1 MKTPEQITNSLVKE
15 FDKLNDIREQSLKL
29 SREII
34 KSCSK
39 SIRNVHRNNLDE
51 AKQHLD
57 EANKFL
63 SALTLLEDSK
73 HITWHI
79 VKHDFNEPLILTRE
93 VA

>member
-1 MKTPEQITNSLVKE
+1 MIYFIMRKFKIEDSDYQPEYRVEKFTN
-15 FDKLNDIREQSLKL
+15 R
-29 SREII
+29 
-34 KSCSK
+34 
-39 SIRNVHRNNLDE
+39 
-51 AKQHLD
+51 LD

-79 VKHDFNEPLILTRE
+79 VKHDFNEPLILTKE

>member
-1 MKTPEQITNSLVKE
+1 MIYFVIRKFKSNYSESYRIEKHTN
-15 FDKLNDIREQSLKL
+15 D
-29 SREII
+29 
-34 KSCSK
+34 
-39 SIRNVHRNNLDE
+39 
-51 AKQHLD
+51 LD

-63 SALTLLEDSK
+63 SALNLLENNK

>member
-1 MKTPEQITNSLVKE
+1 MIYFVIRKYKSNYSESFRIEKHTN
-15 FDKLNDIREQSLKL
+15 N
-29 SREII
+29 
-34 KSCSK
+34 
-39 SIRNVHRNNLDE
+39 
-51 AKQHLD
+51 LD

-79 VKHDFNEPLILTRE
+79 VKHDFNEPLILTKE

>member
-1 MKTPEQITNSLVKE
+1 MKPEYRVEKYSDNI
-15 FDKLNDIREQSLKL
+15 
-29 SREII
+29 
-34 KSCSK
+34 
-39 SIRNVHRNNLDE
+39 
-51 AKQHLD
+51 D

-63 SALTLLEDSK
+63 SALTLLENNE

>member
-1 MKTPEQITNSLVKE
+1 MGFRPKWLENGNRINDNQGIKESMIYFIMIKFNIEDSDYPPEYRVEKFTNS
-15 FDKLNDIREQSLKL
+15 
-29 SREII
+29 
-34 KSCSK
+34 
-39 SIRNVHRNNLDE
+39 
-51 AKQHLD
+51 LD

-79 VKHDFNEPLILTRE
+79 VKHDFNEPLILTKE

>member
-1 MKTPEQITNSLVKE
+1 MANGKKSNDNKSNNNNRGIMIYLLIRKFHIANSDMKPEYRVEKFTNS
-15 FDKLNDIREQSLKL
+15 
-29 SREII
+29 
-34 KSCSK
+34 
-39 SIRNVHRNNLDE
+39 
-51 AKQHLD
+51 LD

-79 VKHDFNEPLILTRE
+79 VKHDFNEPLILTKE

>member
-1 MKTPEQITNSLVKE
+1 MIYFVMRKFKIEDSDYPSEYRVEKFTNS
-15 FDKLNDIREQSLKL
+15 
-29 SREII
+29 
-34 KSCSK
+34 
-39 SIRNVHRNNLDE
+39 
-51 AKQHLD
+51 LD

-79 VKHDFNEPLILTRE
+79 VSHDFNEPLILTKE